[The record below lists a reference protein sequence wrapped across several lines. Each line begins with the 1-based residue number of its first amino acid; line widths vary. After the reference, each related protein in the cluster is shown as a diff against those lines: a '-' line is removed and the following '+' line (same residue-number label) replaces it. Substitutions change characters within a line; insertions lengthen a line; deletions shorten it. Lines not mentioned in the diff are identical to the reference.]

1 MALPFCG
8 SPAPYSARTR
18 ASSWDG
24 SARPALSKS
33 KTQRP
38 PPRMRRRFVGPEIPV
53 TGSQVSRRTP
63 EVLLECNDLRD
74 ERGQL
79 VGERGATPAERGND
93 LGPSVVTDRLGVPGI
108 DADRSCEVHAVEPG
122 NQGPELDRIEV
133 EIGVLQVHP
142 GVEPDADLVDWG
154 DQVAGGCSAYAGCRH
169 AGCEGGLLEGRAF
182 QDLGELVFGGL
193 TDLFDCPASGLGVQP
208 PDRAE
213 PAARERSVRELSP
226 RSEVECREQA
236 RDVVL
241 GEGRHHSRMMP
252 VYCDPTLLSART
264 LPLGL
269 LMAGPPGQ
277 DRSRL
282 HRPSGRPGGGRRPA
296 RTAFRASSRR
306 G

>member
-8 SPAPYSARTR
+8 SRRRTR
-18 ASSWDG
+18 RGPGRAPGMGRRDRRYRS
-24 SARPALSKS
+24 
-33 KTQRP
+33 
-38 PPRMRRRFVGPEIPV
+38 RRR
-53 TGSQVSRRTP
+53 
-63 EVLLECNDLRD
+63 
-74 ERGQL
+74 
-79 VGERGATPAERGND
+79 
-93 LGPSVVTDRLGVPGI
+93 TDRRLACAGDCRPRDPG
-108 DADRSCEVHAVEPG
+108 D
-122 NQGPELDRIEV
+122 
-133 EIGVLQVHP
+133 
-142 GVEPDADLVDWG
+142 
-154 DQVAGGCSAYAGCRH
+154 
-169 AGCEGGLLEGRAF
+169 LLEGRAF

-252 VYCDPTLLSART
+252 VCCDPTLLSART